1 MSKEQRM
8 DTDFMK
14 RLLDWLLRVLD
25 VALVISAGVT
35 IIFVV
40 VFLVMR

>member
-1 MSKEQRM
+1 M
-8 DTDFMK
+8 DTNIIMD
-14 RLLDWLLRVLD
+14 RLLDWLIKVLD
-25 VALVISAGVT
+25 VVLVISAGVT